1 MECMFIGRLKEVQ
14 PNTPNP
20 KRRKAAVRP
29 IKGVLDS
36 GAQTPALDRALALL
50 EMLSSRPEGSSPA
63 DIRAGL
69 GFSANLVFRLTKS
82 LLAHG
87 YIDRLPI
94 GNQYVLSRKMLTLSQ
109 PRREERSLVQLAW
122 ETMRWL
128 RDVTSES
135 AHIGVRSEYEC
146 IVLDRVI
153 GPNPFKCYVEAGAR
167 GPLHTG
173 APGKTLLAWLPE
185 AELSQILRDV
195 PLARLTDRSITCRV
209 KFEKHLQK
217 VRRQGYALDLGEGI
231 EGHHCIGAPVFDGEQ
246 RPIASVWITAP
257 APRIRERDQGRLAP
271 FVKEAGR
278 RVSEAMKG

>member
-1 MECMFIGRLKEVQ
+1 MQ
-14 PNTPNP
+14 PPTLNS
-20 KRRKAAVRP
+20 KRRKSPVCPVR
-29 IKGVLDS
+29 KVLDS
-36 GAQTPALDRALALL
+36 GAHTPALDRALALL

-63 DIRAGL
+63 DIRASL

-87 YIDRLPI
+87 YLDRLPV

-109 PRREERSLVQLAW
+109 PRREERSLVQLAL

-128 RDVTSES
+128 RDVTGES
-135 AHIGVRSEYEC
+135 AHIGVRSEFEC

-173 APGKTLLAWLPE
+173 APGKVLLAWLPE
-185 AELSQILRDV
+185 VELSRVLSEM
-195 PLARLTDRSITCRV
+195 PLARLTARSITCPV
-209 KFEKHLQK
+209 KLQRHLRK

-246 RPIASVWITAP
+246 RPIAAVWITAP
-257 APRIRERDQGRLAP
+257 APRIRVRDQERLAP
-271 FVKEAGR
+271 FVREAGR
-278 RVSEAMKG
+278 RVSEAMQN

>member
-1 MECMFIGRLKEVQ
+1 MQ
-14 PNTPNP
+14 PPTLNS
-20 KRRKAAVRP
+20 KRRKATVGPVRA
-29 IKGVLDS
+29 VLDS
-36 GAQTPALDRALALL
+36 GAHTPALDRALALL
-50 EMLSSRPEGSSPA
+50 EMLSSRPEGSSSA
-63 DIRAGL
+63 DIRASL

-87 YIDRLPI
+87 YIDRMPV
-94 GNQYVLSRKMLTLSQ
+94 GNQYVLSRKMLSLSQ

-128 RDVTSES
+128 RDVSGES
-135 AHIGVRSEYEC
+135 SHIGVRSEYEC

-173 APGKTLLAWLPE
+173 APGKALLAWLPE
-185 AELSQILRDV
+185 LELSRVLREM
-195 PLARLTDRSITCRV
+195 PLTRLTARSITCPV
-209 KFEKHLQK
+209 KLERHLGK

-246 RPIASVWITAP
+246 RPIASIWITAP
-257 APRIRERDQGRLAP
+257 APRIRVRDEGRLAP
-271 FVKEAGR
+271 FVVEAGR
-278 RVSEAMKG
+278 RVSEAMRG